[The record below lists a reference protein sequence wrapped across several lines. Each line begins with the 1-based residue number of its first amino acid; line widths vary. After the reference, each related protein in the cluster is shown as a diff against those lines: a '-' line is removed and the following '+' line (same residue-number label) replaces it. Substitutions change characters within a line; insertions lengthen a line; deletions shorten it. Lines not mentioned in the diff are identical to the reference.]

1 MGSRRH
7 PARLALA
14 LATALAAAALL
25 AIAGCGGGDNDGS
38 TAAEAPTLTKKQ
50 FVREGQA
57 ICTRGYRRQ
66 ARWMEAFYKRHGYD
80 WQEPSKKTREE
91 VNAAV
96 VMKVEQEK
104 IDELDALP
112 VPAGDEAEIRKI
124 LESMERGI
132 RVTER
137 EPERLAEPT
146 EKKPE
151 PFMEA
156 RELTADYGI
165 WICGQP

>member
-1 MGSRRH
+1 MGNGRH
-7 PARLALA
+7 LTALALA
-14 LATALAAAALL
+14 LALAVAALF
-25 AIAGCGGGDNDGS
+25 AFVGCGGGDDS
-38 TAAEAPTLTKKQ
+38 TTAERPPITKKK

-57 ICTRGYRRQ
+57 LCTRAYRRQ
-66 ARWMEAFYKRHGYD
+66 ARWMEKFHKRHGYD
-80 WQEPSKKTREE
+80 PGEPSKKAREE

-112 VPAGDEAEIRKI
+112 VPPGDEKEIEKI
-124 LESMERGI
+124 LASMERGI

-146 EKKPE
+146 EKNPE
-151 PFMEA
+151 PFTEA

>member
-1 MGSRRH
+1 MADRRH
-7 PARLALA
+7 AAALVLALA
-14 LATALAAAALL
+14 FAAVALL
-25 AIAGCGGGDNDGS
+25 AMAGCGGGDEDS
-38 TAAEAPTLTKKQ
+38 TTAERPAITKKQ

-57 ICTRGYRRQ
+57 LCTRAYRRQ
-66 ARWMEAFYKRHGYD
+66 ARWMEAFYERHGFD
-80 WQEPSKKTREE
+80 SGEPSKKAREA

-112 VPAGDEAEIRKI
+112 VPPGDEKEIEQI

-146 EKKPE
+146 EKNPE